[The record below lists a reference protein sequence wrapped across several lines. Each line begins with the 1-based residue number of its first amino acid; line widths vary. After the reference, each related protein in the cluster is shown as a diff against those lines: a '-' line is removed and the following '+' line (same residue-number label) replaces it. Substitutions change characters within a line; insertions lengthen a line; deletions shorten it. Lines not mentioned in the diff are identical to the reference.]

1 LLSYLCSSGQAKYH
15 ECRKLKGKGGTKK
28 KPIYNPTPPPQKK
41 NTKQNQANKKAKT
54 KNYKQEKTTK

>member
-1 LLSYLCSSGQAKYH
+1 M
-15 ECRKLKGKGGTKK
+15 
-28 KPIYNPTPPPQKK
+28 PPPPPPQKK